1 MKQLLIELDDETAE
15 KLERV
20 APARSRR
27 RSQFVR
33 TAIRRALWEL
43 EEQATAEAYRS
54 QPRFWR
60 GCLCR
65 RTCMGSRAHRFGR
78 SSSGELALWPLNNAL
93 LHHWARIAVIRD
105 QIFKDHYD
113 RLRKKR
119 PRPRQSSQRRYGS
132 HPCDRRR
139 HAPRRNPLR
148 PFSALNR
155 KTTRQ

>member
-54 QPRFWR
+54 QPD
-60 GCLCR
+60 
-65 RTCMGSRAHRFGR
+65 
-78 SSSGELALWPLNNAL
+78 SGEDAYVDARVWDREHTGSAGPL
-93 LHHWARIAVIRD
+93 
-105 QIFKDHYD
+105 
-113 RLRKKR
+113 
-119 PRPRQSSQRRYGS
+119 PESSLCGPS
-132 HPCDRRR
+132 TMLSSIIGP
-139 HAPRRNPLR
+139 A
-148 PFSALNR
+148 
-155 KTTRQ
+155 